1 MDLILGNIGLSGWI
15 VIAGFGGLAKYL
27 MNMVKDKNIK
37 HKFEKDVEK
46 IRKEYLDTLKKEI
59 ESQKDTFFQKELSE
73 FDLSGFDE

>member
-46 IRKEYLDTLKKEI
+46 IRKEYLDTLKK
-59 ESQKDTFFQKELSE
+59 K
-73 FDLSGFDE
+73 